1 MIHKADDF
9 TNHHDDTA
17 KISIAVGTEVQIE
30 IIEHHLRLKSELIGL
45 EEGEFLI
52 LKLSHSDPCGLL
64 RSDVIR
70 DCNIIVRYMYHGAVY
85 GFHTS
90 IISQIHKP
98 TRMLF
103 VKYPA
108 TVEEHN
114 VRTEPRFDC
123 VIQAQGTSGDVTT
136 ELVITDMSAKGCRCI
151 IMTEMT
157 EHKAELQETINM
169 DTTLDL
175 SIPIPSS
182 DETLSISGTIRNINK
197 DDTEMIF
204 GVQFDEMNATARAQF
219 DKLIM
224 MMTSISG

>member
-1 MIHKADDF
+1 MIHSAEDF
-9 TNHHDDTA
+9 TNHHDERA
-17 KISIAVGTEVQIE
+17 QISIAVGTEVQIE
-30 IIEHHLRLKSELIGL
+30 IVEHHLRLKSELIGL

-52 LKLSHSDPCGLL
+52 LKLSHSDPGGLL

-70 DCNIIVRYMYHGAVY
+70 DCNIIVRYMFHGAVY
-85 GFHTS
+85 GFQTS
-90 IISQIHKP
+90 VISQIHKP

-103 VKYPA
+103 VKYPMA
-108 TVEEHN
+108 VEEHN

-157 EHKAELQETINM
+157 EHKDELQESINM

-182 DETLSISGTIRNINK
+182 DETLAVSGTIRNINK

-204 GVQFDEMNATARAQF
+204 GVQFDEMNATARGQF
-219 DKLIM
+219 DKLMKI
-224 MMTSISG
+224 MTSISG